1 MDNSITN
8 KFGYCEMYEWL
19 EIPNNTS
26 LFGKIVQFS
35 HIDPGKIELYDGTGT
50 IVGVSSI
57 NSLIESD
64 NPTEWQ
70 GKNLADKYGDIYLK
84 KSTIIKS
91 KKCYDDV
98 EELSYISTFP
108 EETITP
114 IINNNYDSSK
124 NFIPRTDR
132 LEWIRVCLLGKCII
146 EDDGS
151 CIPGK
156 FCSPYVGHDK
166 SLYGTCTHSEEKTS
180 LYVIARISSN
190 TILALNKGI

>member
-1 MDNSITN
+1 
-8 KFGYCEMYEWL
+8 MYEWL
-19 EIPNNTS
+19 KVPENTS

-35 HIDPGKIELYDGTGT
+35 PDDPGKIEFYDGTGV

-64 NPTEWQ
+64 NPDEWQ

-84 KSTIIKS
+84 KSTVIKS

-98 EELSYISTFP
+98 EELSYMSTFQ
-108 EETITP
+108 EESISP
-114 IINNNYDSSK
+114 IINEKYDTNQK
-124 NFIPRTDR
+124 FIPRTDR
-132 LEWIRVCLLGKCII
+132 LEWVRVCLLGKCIV

-156 FCSPYVGHDK
+156 FCRPYAGTDN
-166 SLYGTCTHSEEKTS
+166 SLHGTCTYSPIPTS

-190 TILALNKGI
+190 TILVLNKGI